1 MTGSVS
7 WEVLIWVVGLMITAG
22 GVVAGFL
29 IIVYRLV
36 SGLRGEMAERDTAAH
51 LEKERAKMVEEEL
64 RRDFNDFKVQ
74 VAEKYATKDGVTTAV
89 SRVESSVERIG
100 TMVHDSVERLT
111 NRLDRILEH
120 RSEQPTP
127 PRRSG

>member
-1 MTGSVS
+1 MTGAVS
-7 WEVLIWVVGLMITAG
+7 WEVLIWVIGLIFAAG
-22 GVVAGFL
+22 AAVAGFL
-29 IIVYRLV
+29 FWVWRLV
-36 SGLRGEMAERDTAAH
+36 SSFNSQLDERDTAAQ

-64 RRDFNDFKVQ
+64 RRDLNDYKVH
-74 VAEKYATKDGVTTAV
+74 VADKYATKDGVSAAV
-89 SRVESSVERIG
+89 GRVEISVERIG

-120 RSEQPTP
+120 RSEQSTP